1 MDSTY
6 PDYWNVPYQIPP
18 DQYSSHPKGEKVKE
32 AKENAGNTCLPQQTG
47 RKFQGNWNQV
57 TPNSLKTSCTSLQD
71 ETSRSPLTQYTKKCS
86 TPSFAQYM
94 MEDERGASDD
104 LLLKDNTSYLFLDA
118 NQLATSHSQQETTRR
133 NVKDAIANSEASK
146 PFSVSP
152 PKPSLTSD
160 QMSQFWIPPPVKSAE
175 QEGGCYQGQIGTG
188 MLWEKNGNDV
198 ASKDVFSTTS
208 LHVKSQ
214 GNMKDFYRDRWAT
227 ACSRNSPPL
236 SWDATSETPFN
247 LFSKHSTIHDGKD
260 MGDEL
265 EGKHST
271 HNAGY
276 LEIPSTT
283 SPGTAT
289 QERPESV
296 GWDYLFTADTHHSAD
311 YEDISSVHP
320 PPTSYSH
327 VNANE
332 VQYKDYWES
341 ELVQDMTKEK
351 CPQKTVHND
360 QAWKTSNEGSSHYHF
375 ENDCHGRWF
384 TLSPPSAH
392 HWFPSVQTPPQALPT
407 SFFTSHL
414 EETQHED
421 LDVSELV
428 DEVVK
433 NVNTNS
439 MELNHQIFTAST
451 DQLSHDRCVESEYY
465 LDTTSNMQ
473 QSTECTTMPLKTYT
487 DSISKYDG
495 FTPEANYQIEHTH
508 KVRQVYEVAELEKCP
523 QYHEQATLQTV
534 FEDQQHTMERR
545 EYNEVPYDYSSR
557 EEESG
562 GNKYKIVYSED
573 KFGKHAKNITEYK
586 KLGDDEWNVEV
597 TTDENRK
604 TDGDEEMDKDE
615 KTNEEETEEE
625 DEDEEEE
632 TDKDECNE
640 GGDVRSDED
649 DNVVEEEVR
658 HEESDE
664 DIDGEEFD
672 EDEDSDIDDD
682 FDTEFEEDEEFD
694 DSEELEAEF
703 ERDEE
708 FDIDTGTSSEFTV
721 GEVDTDSDAS
731 SFHSGYCFSGQTVS
745 RSHGCND
752 IRVFAYSTS
761 AGSSQAA
768 SIEMKDN
775 SIEQCSNVI
784 ATDSDEALSTIS
796 EEDECSAQNGSK
808 ECTTSSI
815 PSLDRLHK
823 NEDEPSMTTLD
834 AREEDLECSPTCSV
848 AISDDDLDEIS
859 TGVTHTQEV
868 TKVGCCTTLPF
879 LLFS

>member
-1 MDSTY
+1 M
-6 PDYWNVPYQIPP
+6 
-18 DQYSSHPKGEKVKE
+18 
-32 AKENAGNTCLPQQTG
+32 
-47 RKFQGNWNQV
+47 
-57 TPNSLKTSCTSLQD
+57 
-71 ETSRSPLTQYTKKCS
+71 
-86 TPSFAQYM
+86 
-94 MEDERGASDD
+94 
-104 LLLKDNTSYLFLDA
+104 
-118 NQLATSHSQQETTRR
+118 
-133 NVKDAIANSEASK
+133 
-146 PFSVSP
+146 
-152 PKPSLTSD
+152 
-160 QMSQFWIPPPVKSAE
+160 KSAE
-175 QEGGCYQGQIGTG
+175 QEGGCYQGQIDTG
-188 MLWEKNGNDV
+188 MLWEENGNEV
-198 ASKDVFSTTS
+198 ASKDIFSTRS
-208 LHVKSQ
+208 LHLKSH
-214 GNMKDFYRDRWAT
+214 GNMKDFYHDSWTT
-227 ACSRNSPPL
+227 ACSQNSPPQT
-236 SWDATSETPFN
+236 WETTTKTPFTF
-247 LFSKHSTIHDGKD
+247 FSKQSSTHDCKD
-260 MGDEL
+260 LGDEL
-265 EGKHST
+265 EGKQST

-276 LEIPSTT
+276 LENSSTT

-289 QERPESV
+289 QEEPESV
-296 GWDYLFTADTHHSAD
+296 GWDYLFTDTHHSAD
-311 YEDISSVHP
+311 HGDITSVQHS
-320 PPTSYSH
+320 PPTSYSQF
-327 VNANE
+327 NASE

-351 CPQKTVHND
+351 RPQKTVHND
-360 QAWKTSNEGSSHYHF
+360 QAWKTSNEGSSHYRF
-375 ENDCHGRWF
+375 ENDCHGHWF

-392 HWFPSVQTPPQALPT
+392 HWLPSVQTPPQALPT
-407 SFFTSHL
+407 SFFTGHL

-428 DEVVK
+428 DEVIK
-433 NVNTNS
+433 DVNTNG
-439 MELNHQIFTAST
+439 MELNHQPFTAST
-451 DQLSHDRCVESEYY
+451 DQLSHDRCVEAEYY
-465 LDTTSNMQ
+465 LDTASNMQ

-487 DSISKYDG
+487 DSISKYEE

-508 KVRQVYEVAELEKCP
+508 NVRQVYEVAELEKCP

-534 FEDQQHTMERR
+534 FEDQQHTMERNK
-545 EYNEVPYDYSSR
+545 YNGVPYDYSSR

-562 GNKYKIVYSED
+562 ENKYKIVYSED

-604 TDGDEEMDKDE
+604 TDGDEEIDKDE
-615 KTNEEETEEE
+615 ETDEDETEEE

-632 TDKDECNE
+632 KDKDECNE
-640 GGDVRSDED
+640 DGDVRSYED

-708 FDIDTGTSSEFTV
+708 FDIDTGTSSDFTV
-721 GEVDTDSDAS
+721 EEVDTDSDAS
-731 SFHSGYCFSGQTVS
+731 SSHSGYCFSGQAVT

-761 AGSSQAA
+761 TGSSQAA

-796 EEDECSAQNGSK
+796 EEDECSTQNGSK

-815 PSLDRLHK
+815 TYLDRVHQIVG
-823 NEDEPSMTTLD
+823 EPSMTTLD

-848 AISDDDLDEIS
+848 AISDDNLDEIS

-868 TKVGCCTTLPF
+868 PKVGGCTTLSCLSF
-879 LLFS
+879 HYLFINFRYKERKSCLPGLGKPNKDYQHLSSV